1 MIGKT
6 KLLYTEKQIGFMTL
20 KKFIM
25 LYKAYKSNF
34 DLEMLMKRK
43 GITYEKLEYEP
54 DIDDAIPF

>member
-1 MIGKT
+1 
-6 KLLYTEKQIGFMTL
+6 MTL